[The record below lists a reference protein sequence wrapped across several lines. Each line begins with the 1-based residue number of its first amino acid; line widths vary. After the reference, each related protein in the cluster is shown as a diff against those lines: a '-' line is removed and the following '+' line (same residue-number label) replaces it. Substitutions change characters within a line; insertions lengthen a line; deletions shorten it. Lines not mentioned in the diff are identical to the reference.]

1 VTREPARAALDPGLL
16 PTFLAVVDAGRI
28 SAAARTLHA
37 SQPAVTAR
45 IRRLEES
52 LGAQLFRRSVRG
64 VVPTAE
70 GERLIRYAREVQ
82 ALLDRAGADIGAEAD
97 EGEGLLLGAST
108 TVAAHVLPAVLTG
121 FRASHPRAPLR
132 LEVGNTDHVL
142 AEVVAG
148 RVPLG
153 IVEGHARAAGLRL
166 EPFVTDE
173 IVPVA
178 GPKMRGRV
186 RSAGDLRDLPLLWRE
201 PGSGTRAVI
210 ERALRTAG
218 IRRKVQPLDV
228 ELGSNEAILGCA
240 AEGLG
245 VAFASRWTLGPYLS
259 TGRLVILSAAAE
271 LTVRR
276 AFRWALPA
284 GALHGIGARFY
295 AYAQRH
301 PPAAP

>member
-1 VTREPARAALDPGLL
+1 MIKPRSPLDPGLL

-70 GERLIRYAREVQ
+70 GEKLIRHAREVQ
-82 ALLDRAGADIGAEAD
+82 GMLERAALEIGAGED
-97 EGEGLLLGAST
+97 EGEPLLLGAST
-108 TVAAHVLPAVLTG
+108 TVAAHVLPSVLAG
-121 FRASHPRAPLR
+121 FRAVHPRAPLR

-148 RVPLG
+148 RLPLA

-178 GPKMRGRV
+178 SPKMRARV
-186 RSAGDLRDLPLLWRE
+186 RAASDLRDLPLLWRE
-201 PGSGTRAVI
+201 PGSGTRAVV
-210 ERALRTAG
+210 ERALRSAG

-245 VAFASRWTLGPYLS
+245 VAFASRWTLAPYVS
-259 TGRLVILSAAAE
+259 TGRVVVLSAAAE

-284 GALHGIGARFY
+284 GALQGVGAQFY
-295 AYAQRH
+295 AFAQRN
-301 PPAAP
+301 PPTAP